1 MQGNTRILKQ
11 KFEYLE
17 AETIREAAQLLNQ
30 HGSEAR
36 ILAGGTDL
44 LIQLKKETVS
54 AKYLI
59 NIRKIDG
66 LSYIK
71 ETDRLRIGAA
81 TRLCEVL
88 QFCLGRGKYAA
99 LYEALHSLGKV
110 QVRNMGTIGGNLCN
124 ASPSADTAP
133 PLLVFDSRV
142 KLLNVEDERT
152 LDLEDFFKGVNRT
165 AMAPNEIMTE
175 IEIPP
180 PQNSMGSAFMKIVRV
195 GVDISKIS
203 CAVAVERHGDL
214 CARCRIAMGAVAQVP
229 MRMNDS
235 EEILLDKKVDAS
247 LIEKIGQKVAEEI
260 EPITDVRSTAE
271 YRRQIAASLFE
282 DVFWKAWGRA
292 KGEDEG

>member
-30 HGSEAR
+30 YGSEAR

-44 LIQLKKETVS
+44 LVQLKKETVS
-54 AKYLI
+54 ASHLI
-59 NIRKIDG
+59 NIRKITG

-71 ETDRLRIGAA
+71 EADWLRIGAA

-88 QFCLGRGKYAA
+88 QFCLSHGKYTA
-99 LYEALHSLGKV
+99 LYEALQSLGKV

-142 KLLNVEDERT
+142 KLLNVEEERT
-152 LDLEDFFKGVNRT
+152 IDLDDFFKGVNTT

-175 IEIPP
+175 IEIPSV
-180 PQNSMGSAFMKIVRV
+180 QNSTGSAFMKTVRV

-214 CARCRIAMGAVAQVP
+214 CARCRIAMGAVAPVP

-260 EPITDVRSTAE
+260 KPITDIRSTGG
-271 YRRQIAASLFE
+271 YRRQIAASLFK
-282 DVFWKAWGRA
+282 DVFWKAWDRA
-292 KGEDEG
+292 GGEE